1 MTPATTALLTK
12 LRTFSERFF
21 SLYLRIPSDLSI
33 GLVYEVY
40 ENITSFDEPF
50 YIYVFCKKVP

>member
-1 MTPATTALLTK
+1 MTPATTVLLTK
-12 LRTFSERFF
+12 LRTFSERFY
-21 SLYLRIPSDLSI
+21 SLYLKIPSTLSI

>member
-50 YIYVFCKKVP
+50 YIYVFYKKVP